1 MVPTKV
7 PPTLNQEND
16 LGLARARPGD
26 GDGRD
31 VGGTVERQ
39 QFDLI
44 DGVPTAFRLMDL
56 MDGVPSAFRL
66 TGVPAA
72 LVPRVQLG
80 HHVPARRLRAQ
91 AHGYLLFIYML

>member
-1 MVPTKV
+1 M
-7 PPTLNQEND
+7 
-16 LGLARARPGD
+16 D
-26 GDGRD
+26 G
-31 VGGTVERQ
+31 E
-39 QFDLI
+39 
-44 DGVPTAFRLMDL
+44 PSAFRFMDL
-56 MDGVPSAFRL
+56 MDGVQLAFRL